1 MRHIGTALMAVGLGL
16 AALAA
21 GFVVFMVAA
30 ISLGALIPRDAL
42 ADGSIL
48 ALIPDAIAYT
58 AWAVTALAVFGYG
71 WRRLRDTDAG

>member
-1 MRHIGTALMAVGLGL
+1 MRHIGTALLAVGLGL

-42 ADGSIL
+42 AEGSIV
-48 ALIPDAIAYT
+48 ALIPDAIAYI
-58 AWAVTALAVFGYG
+58 AWAVTAAAVFGYG
-71 WRRLRDTDAG
+71 WRRMRDTDAG